1 MGWISTSHLKIPTKL
16 AYDPQDT
23 EGAPIAW
30 GEKCNR
36 LPPGQ
41 SKECFKAF
49 MGAASFSNGPN
60 TVPGGPGSQLELHR
74 WVRDYLGAFCADV
87 VDFIDGRAIPG
98 WRDATII
105 WNFSV
110 PGSWAVF
117 PVVADFKRLAGDAV
131 SSCFPNAKDFRIFTD
146 VTEATASA
154 LCLLATSLGKDKQYS
169 IGNTVIS
176 CDIGGATTDVAVS
189 SVSSAGRLATWPQSK
204 TESVGM
210 VTVEIAFWLH
220 ARHTLR
226 SAGAQDPDQL
236 ALEMARG
243 EQFQGARALFTR
255 HQNEGRV
262 MIRLPASCNVQN
274 WSPSETPSTSMSV
287 IEEQTLCI
295 HRYGPQ
301 NSRSMSLL
309 IYGAEGMCS
318 SRSSRSWS
326 NTSKR
331 LLTKLSILQPSIQY
345 ATWIPAS
352 YKR

>member
-1 MGWISTSHLKIPTKL
+1 MARL
-16 AYDPQDT
+16 
-23 EGAPIAW
+23 PIAIGVDSHQRTENPDQARLRSPGHRGTPHCVG
-30 GEKCNR
+30 GEMR
-36 LPPGQ
+36 PTPGQ

-60 TVPGGPGSQLELHR
+60 TVPGGPDSQLELHR
-74 WVRDYLGAFCADV
+74 WVRDYLGAFCAAV
-87 VDFIDGRAIPG
+87 VDFIDHKAVAG
-98 WRDATII
+98 WRDATVI

-210 VTVEIAFWLH
+210 VTVDIAFWLH

-226 SAGAQDPDQL
+226 SAGAQNPDQL

-243 EQFQGARALFTR
+243 KPFQHAKAVFTR
-255 HQNEGRV
+255 HQNEDRV
-262 MIRLPASCNVQN
+262 RIKLPMSCNVQK
-274 WSPSETPSTSMSV
+274 WSPSETPSSSMSV
-287 IEEQTLCI
+287 IDEQRLCI

-301 NSRSMSLL
+301 NSKSTPPL
-309 IYGAEGMCS
+309 ISGAKGMCS
-318 SRSSRSWS
+318 SRSSRS
-326 NTSKR
+326 
-331 LLTKLSILQPSIQY
+331 
-345 ATWIPAS
+345 
-352 YKR
+352 

>member
-60 TVPGGPGSQLELHR
+60 TVPGGPGSQSELHR

-131 SSCFPNAKDFRIFTD
+131 SSCFPNAKDFRISTD

-154 LCLLATSLGKDKQYS
+154 LCLLASSLGKDKQYS
-169 IGNTVIS
+169 VGNTVIS

-255 HQNEGRV
+255 HQNEDRV